1 MKCTN
6 IRENTRL
13 HKGYAEP
20 RLRETQWVL
29 HRRKPL
35 LRGRD
40 DEAGVNTVCI
50 GKDLSMQG
58 PIRVHAYCGGKGG
71 ERKDRAVWRFA
82 PKGNGMRR
90 HRVVVIPLHGLL
102 GMNRNRVVYEA
113 HHRQC

>member
-1 MKCTN
+1 MTTSSSSLGRNFKEEQSPSPSCQIIMKCTN

-82 PKGNGMRR
+82 PKGNGMR
-90 HRVVVIPLHGLL
+90 
-102 GMNRNRVVYEA
+102 
-113 HHRQC
+113 